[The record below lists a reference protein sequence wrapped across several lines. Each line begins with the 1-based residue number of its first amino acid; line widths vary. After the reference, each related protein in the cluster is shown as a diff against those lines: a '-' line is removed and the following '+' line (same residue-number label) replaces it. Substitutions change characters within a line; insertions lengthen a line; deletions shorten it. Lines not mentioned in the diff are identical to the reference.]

1 MESQINA
8 LNYPS
13 ALTWSKRLFH
23 LETHRSGLKECP
35 AETRDILISLLGAS
49 SATESH
55 AISTC
60 QECKSCLSF
69 QEPPI
74 YKCSLVVK
82 ITGGVRSVTTSR
94 VFLAHHLALP
104 EKEGTTSCGQYQWA
118 NFSHAITAFTLSLN
132 RCVLLTRLM
141 RVSSEHAVAP
151 KEQGLGITPCS
162 PPHNAIISDKP
173 YS

>member
-1 MESQINA
+1 VESQINA

-104 EKEGTTSCGQYQWA
+104 EKEGTTYVVNTSGLTSPMQLPLSPSLSTGV
-118 NFSHAITAFTLSLN
+118 SHCWTALATYLSKE
-132 RCVLLTRLM
+132 
-141 RVSSEHAVAP
+141 SSNNDFCT
-151 KEQGLGITPCS
+151 GTN
-162 PPHNAIISDKP
+162 PHR
-173 YS
+173 